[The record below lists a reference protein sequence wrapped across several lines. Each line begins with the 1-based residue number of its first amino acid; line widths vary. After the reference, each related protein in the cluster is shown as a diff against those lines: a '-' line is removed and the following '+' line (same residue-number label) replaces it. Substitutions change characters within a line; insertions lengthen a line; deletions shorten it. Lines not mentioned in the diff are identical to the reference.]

1 MMAEYLLLA
10 TFMKDDKLQVN
21 VCFFGNLGMAERVL
35 KDYVYGLDAVC
46 ELYRYDNDFGFY
58 EFLYRL

>member
-1 MMAEYLLLA
+1 MY
-10 TFMKDDKLQVN
+10 V
-21 VCFFGNLGMAERVL
+21 FFDSSGMVERVL

-46 ELYRYDNDFGFY
+46 ELYRYNSDFSVY